1 MLSSQGNGHVSR
13 PVDGKIKQLVN
24 QKKKV
29 QTLLKLF
36 RTSTPPEKNPE
47 NFPILFYLHPESTT
61 MYYQYTAFL
70 KSIFTMTRG
79 NKGLPPPHHL
89 SKTIQRD
96 IYIEHYTVPRR
107 HYQLCTVRHSN
118 TQ

>member
-1 MLSSQGNGHVSR
+1 LENHLRARWNFGKVKKKGSRERGREIKPVSQTEGCMLSSQGNGHVSR

-70 KSIFTMTRG
+70 KSIFTMT
-79 NKGLPPPHHL
+79 
-89 SKTIQRD
+89 
-96 IYIEHYTVPRR
+96 
-107 HYQLCTVRHSN
+107 
-118 TQ
+118 